1 MAHTPDEY
9 DFSNSLYQDHWTEA
23 DAYGIVGDDRD
34 LLACIE
40 VWPESWSNR
49 LMITELWVCEALQ
62 KKDYGKRLMDKAKE
76 ITKEQ
81 KRRNDIKRREVRLNL
96 GYFFDKNGW

>member
-1 MAHTPDEY
+1 
-9 DFSNSLYQDHWTEA
+9 
-23 DAYGIVGDDRD
+23 
-34 LLACIE
+34 
-40 VWPESWSNR
+40 
-49 LMITELWVCEALQ
+49 MITELWVCEALQ

-96 GYFFDKNGW
+96 GYFFDKNG